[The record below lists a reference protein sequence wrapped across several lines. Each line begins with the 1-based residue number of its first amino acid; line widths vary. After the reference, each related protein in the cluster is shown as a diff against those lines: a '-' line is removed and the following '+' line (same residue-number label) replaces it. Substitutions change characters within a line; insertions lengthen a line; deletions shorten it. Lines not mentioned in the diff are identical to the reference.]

1 MSSISI
7 QIMYSYPDHR
17 KQLHKTS
24 AAIPSNAQLNL
35 LLYGFSVWFP
45 VLMPAACKQTLGA
58 HDWALPHQH
67 LKLGAVFLETHQL
80 TVASTDQLTVASTGK
95 SLLPSRWTQTLV
107 LVPRDCKTTKTPHC
121 WSFEAFSISATIR
134 ASFKRSG
141 LSSSVAGSHQMR
153 TSPTNSLISDA
164 LEGKPTVIQGL
175 SIWPP
180 FVKQSGADSE
190 SRSQVKATSPCHR
203 HPPICIERF
212 EIFPIWNIWNHFH
225 SPVEP
230 STASHQ
236 SVADQGL
243 CKVLLYTVDP
253 CSKKKRVLF
262 ESTRWK
268 SILPKFPTPN
278 FLKL

>member
-107 LVPRDCKTTKTPHC
+107 LVPRDCKTTKTPHS

-153 TSPTNSLISDA
+153 TSPTNSLISDT

-180 FVKQSGADSE
+180 FVKRSGANLANLDP
-190 SRSQVKATSPCHR
+190 RSKQLLHGTGICPFAYKAINNPSSAKTCFFQLFDR
-203 HPPICIERF
+203 K
-212 EIFPIWNIWNHFH
+212 IWNHKSEIISTPPL
-225 SPVEP
+225 SPARP
-230 STASHQ
+230 AIKALRTRAS
-236 SVADQGL
+236 A
-243 CKVLLYTVDP
+243 
-253 CSKKKRVLF
+253 
-262 ESTRWK
+262 
-268 SILPKFPTPN
+268 KFCFTHCGPM
-278 FLKL
+278 

>member
-107 LVPRDCKTTKTPHC
+107 LVPRDCKTTKTPHS

-153 TSPTNSLISDA
+153 TSPTNSLISDT
-164 LEGKPTVIQGL
+164 LEGKLQ
-175 SIWPP
+175 SY
-180 FVKQSGADSE
+180 KDSQSGPLSWNGRARI
-190 SRSQVKATSPCHR
+190 SRISIPGQSNFSMAQ
-203 HPPICIERF
+203 
-212 EIFPIWNIWNHFH
+212 
-225 SPVEP
+225 
-230 STASHQ
+230 ASAHLHTKQ
-236 SVADQGL
+236 
-243 CKVLLYTVDP
+243 
-253 CSKKKRVLF
+253 
-262 ESTRWK
+262 
-268 SILPKFPTPN
+268 
-278 FLKL
+278 